1 MSDLEKYI
9 NKKKRQSQEFM
20 SNFENGYKEFKIGI
34 LLKEAR
40 KKAGMTQEEL
50 AFLINTKKTAISRIE
65 KHSEDIKFSTILKI
79 AKALNIQFEL
89 RLGSHIIV
97 Q

>member
-9 NKKKRQSQEFM
+9 NKRKKQSQEFAD
-20 SNFENGYKEFKIGI
+20 NFENGYKEFKIGL

-50 AFLINTKKTAISRIE
+50 ALLINTKKTAISRIE
-65 KHSEDIKFSTILKI
+65 KHGEDIRFSTILKI
-79 AKALNIQFEL
+79 AKALNIQLEL
-89 RLGSHIIV
+89 RLGSHRIT